1 MINIDSK
8 IKIYLYAG
16 STDMR
21 KGMNGLA
28 MLVEEK
34 VPEKCDK
41 EGLFVFRGKKGDRL
55 KILWWDG
62 QGFCLYYKVMDK
74 GSFAWLKASEGT
86 AGITK
91 AQLAM
96 LIEGVD
102 WRHPIWSNKLVPK
115 MSDKYSAKMVSAE
128 ESNKV
133 KIPMIGKVMIPPCLP

>member
-16 STDMR
+16 DTDMR

-28 MLVEEK
+28 MLAEENI
-34 VPEKCDK
+34 PEKYSK

-74 GSFAWLKASEGT
+74 GKFAWLKTKEVGVK
-86 AGITK
+86 GITK
-91 AQLAM
+91 AQLSM
-96 LIEGVD
+96 LLEGVD
-102 WRHPIWSNKLVPK
+102 WRHPVWSNKPR
-115 MSDKYSAKMVSAE
+115 YS
-128 ESNKV
+128 
-133 KIPMIGKVMIPPCLP
+133 